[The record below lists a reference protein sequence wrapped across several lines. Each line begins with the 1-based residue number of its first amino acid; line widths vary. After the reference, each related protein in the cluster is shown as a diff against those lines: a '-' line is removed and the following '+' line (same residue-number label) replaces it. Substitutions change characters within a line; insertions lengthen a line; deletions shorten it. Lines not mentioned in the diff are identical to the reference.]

1 MKQREAQR
9 HTHTERS
16 SVIKRAEGTGTDRFI
31 KIGAE
36 GRGGGGGGVVGSREH
51 KGAHSNLE

>member
-16 SVIKRAEGTGTDRFI
+16 SVIKRPEGAGTDRFL
-31 KIGAE
+31 KTDAE
-36 GRGGGGGGVVGSREH
+36 GRGWRWGWGGGLPR
-51 KGAHSNLE
+51 A